1 MVERF
6 WVEINSRVNYPIKQV
21 IIAMQARDE
30 IDLDSPIHT
39 FCISWYTQR
48 VAHVGTSMAVHS
60 WNAHPIPGPHKGV
73 PADRM
78 CENDQ
83 TSKIPLPPLP
93 TLADAVSQF
102 EQLGGSLTPLP
113 QFGEDPL
120 HGKSEL
126 MDLRNAEFTR
136 KYPDFNNI
144 FHQLVYGDDT
154 LFVNGLQYFISISIR
169 LGSTA

>member
-1 MVERF
+1 MKLTWTLRF
-6 WVEINSRVNYPIKQV
+6 ISFASRG
-21 IIAMQARDE
+21 
-30 IDLDSPIHT
+30 IHNVLPMLV
-39 FCISWYTQR
+39 Y
-48 VAHVGTSMAVHS
+48 TSMAVHS
-60 WNAHPIPGPHKGV
+60 RNAHPIPGPHKGV

-83 TSKIPLPPLP
+83 TSKIPLPALP

-144 FHQLVYGDDT
+144 FHRLVHGDDT

>member
-30 IDLDSPIHT
+30 IDLDSPIHK

-48 VAHVGTSMAVHS
+48 VAHVGTSMAVHP

-83 TSKIPLPPLP
+83 TSKIPLPALP

-144 FHQLVYGDDT
+144 FHRLVHGDDT